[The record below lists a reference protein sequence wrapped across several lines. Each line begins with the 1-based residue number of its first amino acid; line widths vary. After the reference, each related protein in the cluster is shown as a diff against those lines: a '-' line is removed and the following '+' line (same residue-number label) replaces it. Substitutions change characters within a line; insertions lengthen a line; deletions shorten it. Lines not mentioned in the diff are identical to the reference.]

1 MLSMSHINNIRDLRK
16 KGSTIKEIAEITHKD
31 PKTVRKYLNWENFS
45 PQVPVQP
52 ERPSK
57 LDPFKP
63 TIDRWLEEDKK
74 NWRKQQ
80 YTAKRIFQLLQEK
93 EGFTGSY
100 NLVQRYVKKV
110 KKKEKERQTLEL
122 IWEPG
127 SAQVDFGE
135 ADFIYRGNKERLKYL
150 VVSFPYSN
158 DSYTQIFRGEN
169 AECVCEG
176 LKTVFEYIGGVPR
189 LLVFDNATGVGH
201 RIQNEVR
208 ETELFA
214 RFHAHYGFVCRFCSP
229 HAGHEKGNVENKVRY
244 VRNNLFVPIPSFDD
258 WDGFNHQLL
267 EAHKKKAAEIH
278 YKKQQPIAKL
288 FEADLAACY
297 PMPAHSFDVCRYMI
311 CKADGYGKVC
321 LDGKHWYSTRPEWAR
336 QDVLIGLRAN
346 QLDILDYETGEVI
359 THHQRQ
365 YGNSRTDS
373 YDYSTTLTMLLKN
386 CGAWYNSGLRQ
397 KLPDMLRRYLDE
409 QPRPKLR
416 NALHMLQRLTDSYGM
431 EAAADA
437 MEKTLLQE
445 NMDLADAEVLAGR
458 IAGYGIQTPPEPG
471 PALDVYD
478 EIFLKGVKKHADTGT
493 ERKENYRN

>member
-31 PKTVRKYLNWENFS
+31 PKTVRKYLNLEDFS
-45 PQVPVQP
+45 PQIPVQP

-63 TIDRWLEEDKK
+63 IIDQWLKEDKK

-80 YTAKRIFQLLQEK
+80 YTAMRIFQLLQEQ

-110 KKKEKERQTLEL
+110 KKREKERQTLEL

-169 AECVCEG
+169 VECVCEG

-201 RIQNEVR
+201 RIQNEIR

-258 WDGFNHQLL
+258 WDAFNRQLL
-267 EAHKKKAAEIH
+267 EAHKKKATEIH

-297 PMPAHSFDVCRYMI
+297 PLPAHSFDVCRYI
-311 CKADGYGKVC
+311 VRKADGYGKVC
-321 LDGKHWYSTRPEWAR
+321 LDGKHWYSTRPELAK
-336 QDVLIGLRAN
+336 QDVLIGVRAN
-346 QLDILDYETGEVI
+346 RLDILDYETGEVI

-365 YGNSRTDS
+365 YGSCRICCAVISMNSLAPNCAIPFICCSVLRT
-373 YDYSTTLTMLLKN
+373 L
-386 CGAWYNSGLRQ
+386 
-397 KLPDMLRRYLDE
+397 
-409 QPRPKLR
+409 
-416 NALHMLQRLTDSYGM
+416 
-431 EAAADA
+431 
-437 MEKTLLQE
+437 
-445 NMDLADAEVLAGR
+445 MD
-458 IAGYGIQTPPEPG
+458 
-471 PALDVYD
+471 
-478 EIFLKGVKKHADTGT
+478 
-493 ERKENYRN
+493 

>member
-31 PKTVRKYLNWENFS
+31 PKTVRKYLNLEDFS
-45 PQVPVQP
+45 PQIPVQP

-63 TIDRWLEEDKK
+63 IIDQWLKEDKK

-80 YTAKRIFQLLQEK
+80 YTAMRIFQLLQEQ

-110 KKKEKERQTLEL
+110 KKREKERQTLEL

-201 RIQNEVR
+201 RIQNEIR

-214 RFHAHYGFVCRFCSP
+214 RFHAH
-229 HAGHEKGNVENKVRY
+229 
-244 VRNNLFVPIPSFDD
+244 
-258 WDGFNHQLL
+258 
-267 EAHKKKAAEIH
+267 
-278 YKKQQPIAKL
+278 
-288 FEADLAACY
+288 
-297 PMPAHSFDVCRYMI
+297 
-311 CKADGYGKVC
+311 
-321 LDGKHWYSTRPEWAR
+321 
-336 QDVLIGLRAN
+336 
-346 QLDILDYETGEVI
+346 
-359 THHQRQ
+359 
-365 YGNSRTDS
+365 
-373 YDYSTTLTMLLKN
+373 
-386 CGAWYNSGLRQ
+386 
-397 KLPDMLRRYLDE
+397 
-409 QPRPKLR
+409 
-416 NALHMLQRLTDSYGM
+416 
-431 EAAADA
+431 
-437 MEKTLLQE
+437 
-445 NMDLADAEVLAGR
+445 
-458 IAGYGIQTPPEPG
+458 
-471 PALDVYD
+471 
-478 EIFLKGVKKHADTGT
+478 
-493 ERKENYRN
+493 